1 MTRFPSKF
9 PRDQR
14 DRQKSVEQSRKTVS
28 TKLRVVQ
35 GRSIKGRPYSPS
47 RLIYLRKILLGQ
59 HTSVYH
65 RHEPHLVYCNPPV
78 SRVSSLFSSISHVY
92 SIRSC
97 THPIKRK
104 TRLVVYYTSFSFRN
118 KERVTRY
125 IRTFYEQASVPLK
138 ISI

>member
-1 MTRFPSKF
+1 MRFPSKF

-35 GRSIKGRPYSPS
+35 GRSIKGRPYNPS
-47 RLIYLRKILLGQ
+47 RLIYLKKILLGQ
-59 HTSVYH
+59 RTSVYH
-65 RHEPHLVYCNPPV
+65 RHEPHLVYCNP
-78 SRVSSLFSSISHVY
+78 RFACLLALFSISHVY

-104 TRLVVYYTSFSFRN
+104 TRLVVYYTSFLFRN
-118 KERVTRY
+118 KERVTY
-125 IRTFYEQASVPLK
+125 IRTFYEQPSVPLK